1 MPAGIP
7 THHLRIGCTLDG
19 GDYPVLAFSGHE
31 GLSQLPRYDLI
42 LALPDLSTAAVLPGA
57 ACTLRLE
64 DNLGR
69 SRTIAGI
76 VSAVQT
82 RDTLPD
88 GRVRSEIAV
97 TSALHRLTLRQQT
110 RLLVGHSPI
119 DVVRQ
124 LLADHGIDPARLDVR
139 AVGRY
144 APAAAVLQ
152 ASESDHELLHR
163 VLARAGLFYWL
174 DEADGH
180 ELLRLGDGPG
190 QGRVVERPLLCRA
203 AGGWG
208 SQDVGVYRLRAQARQ
223 VAARVQLRAHLPDG
237 TLHTALAASNA
248 PAAQG
253 DVQRFAYGLPDSAAV
268 EARARRMAERLR
280 CEAQELIVDTTD
292 AGPVPGW
299 QVSFDADAFDRRHSG
314 DYLVLAVEHFTDA
327 VSTPGL
333 GDATLSYR
341 NRVHLW
347 PAALVWRPPEPK
359 LRPNPPLLYAAR
371 VQADGPYAQLD
382 EAGRYRLRTLFR
394 QLGADGPTLRRLAP
408 YAGAATADRPAH
420 GWHAPLRDDQEV
432 RLACLGGDPD
442 GWGLVTAG
450 SHDAG
455 RPSPVNS
462 ANPSENCYQ
471 TPAGNTLLMD
481 DRLNAARISLH
492 TLGEQTVL
500 ALHADQGLHQAL
512 LAAKAGA
519 LVMVAG
525 RHHYTEVGEQLTET
539 IAGDRVVQVQESA
552 ATKSSKAEIQH
563 QAATDIQLVAGQDAR
578 FHAAGDLSLKSR
590 GPFRSVS
597 GQGLKVHVKSGD
609 FIADVAGNLTLQASD
624 GLRIEGDGSADMH
637 VSLGGGGF
645 IVHANGNVS
654 VYGKAI
660 ALDAA
665 NVKLNGKVNYDIG
678 GPAIPAAPAVPK
690 PKAVAAIPGI
700 ALKDDAVPKPQ
711 KYDLVIELA
720 DEFEHQLTNHYTILD
735 GTAFR
740 ITTDTGQIYTGKVEQ
755 QQIKVP
761 KLEYAQEFDIRF
773 DEQLAT
779 AL

>member
-1 MPAGIP
+1 MPTGIP
-7 THHLRIGCTLDG
+7 THHVRIGCTLDG
-19 GDYPVLAFSGHE
+19 CDYPVLAFGGCE
-31 GLSQLPRYDLI
+31 GLSQLPRYDLT
-42 LALPDLSTAAVLPGA
+42 LALPDLPTAAALPGA
-57 ACTLRLE
+57 ACTLRIE

-69 SRTIAGI
+69 RRTLAGI
-76 VSAVQT
+76 VVALQT
-82 RDTLPD
+82 LDTLPD
-88 GRVRSEIAV
+88 GRVRSDIAV
-97 TSALHRLTLRQQT
+97 TSALHRLTLRRQT
-110 RLLVGHSPI
+110 RLLVGHSPL
-119 DVVRQ
+119 DVARQ
-124 LLADHGIDPARLDVR
+124 LLAEHGIDPARLDVR
-139 AVGRY
+139 AVDRY

-152 ASESDHELLHR
+152 ASESDSDLLHR
-163 VLARAGLFYWL
+163 VLARAGLSYWL
-174 DEADGH
+174 DEAEGH

-208 SQDVGVYRLRAQARQ
+208 SQDIGAYRLRAQARQ
-223 VAARVQLRAHLPDG
+223 VADRVRLRAHLPDG
-237 TLHTALAASNA
+237 TLHTAYAASGA

-253 DVQRFAYGLPDSAAV
+253 EVHRFAYGLPDTAAV

-280 CEAQELIVDTTD
+280 CEAQTLIVDTTD
-292 AGPVPGW
+292 AGPIPGW

-314 DYLVLAVEHFTDA
+314 DYLVLAVEHFTDP
-327 VSTPGL
+327 VGTPGL

-347 PAALVWRPPEPK
+347 PAALPWRPPEPAVCA
-359 LRPNPPLLYAAR
+359 NPPLLYAAR

-382 EAGRYRLRTLFR
+382 EAGRYRLRALFQ
-394 QLGADGPTLRRLAP
+394 QLGADGPTLRRLTP
-408 YAGAATADRPAH
+408 YAGTATAERPAH
-420 GWHAPLRDDQEV
+420 GWHAPLQDDQEV

-455 RPSPVNS
+455 RPNPVNS
-462 ANPSENCYQ
+462 VNPSENRYQ
-471 TPAGNTLLMD
+471 TPAGNTLRMD

-492 TLGEQTVL
+492 TVGEQTVL

-512 LAAKAGA
+512 LAAKDGA
-519 LVMVAG
+519 LTLVAG

-539 IAGDRVVQVQESA
+539 IAGDRVIQVQEN
-552 ATKSSKAEIQH
+552 ATTKTNKADIHH
-563 QAATDIQLVAGQDAR
+563 QAATDIQLIAGQDAR
-578 FHAAGDLSLKSR
+578 FHAAGDLSLKSH
-590 GPFRSVS
+590 GPFRTVS
-597 GQGLKVHVKSGD
+597 GQGLTVHVKSGD
-609 FIADVAGNLTLQASD
+609 FVAEVAGNLTLQASD

-645 IVHANGNVS
+645 IVHPNGNVS
-654 VYGKAI
+654 LYGKAI
-660 ALDAA
+660 ALDAP
-665 NVKLNGKVNYDIG
+665 NVKFNGKVNYDIG
-678 GPAIPAAPAVPK
+678 SPSIPGAPAVPK
-690 PKAVAAIPGI
+690 PRAVPAIPEI
-700 ALKDDAVPKPQ
+700 AVKDDIVPNPQ
-711 KYDLVIELA
+711 EYDLVIELA
-720 DEFEHQLTNHYTILD
+720 DEFERQLTNHYTILD

-740 ITTDTGQIYTGKVEQ
+740 ITTDTGQIYTGKVEE